1 VLRRAPG
8 GPRRSSLSSV
18 LPGPSTPP
26 RFTVI
31 VLLPSSV
38 SGLVI
43 TSDINRSSAR
53 ANSRFARSSRIT
65 SDAGDF

>member
-1 VLRRAPG
+1 MITVF
-8 GPRRSSLSSV
+8 GPAWAI
-18 LPGPSTPP
+18 GTP

-31 VLLPSSV
+31 VLLPSAV

-53 ANSRFARSSRIT
+53 AK
-65 SDAGDF
+65 